1 MPNWHEIG
9 EELKRAGSSFD
20 VIRRGYIH
28 SLSSYT
34 GRNTII
40 YIYYSGWLQK
50 GNIDGIAVND
60 ADKNGLMTVI
70 HQLDRNKGLDLIL
83 HTPGGDTAATESI
96 VDYLHN
102 MFDPLA
108 ELK

>member
-34 GRNTII
+34 GRNT
-40 YIYYSGWLQK
+40 YILLWLVTK
-50 GNIDGIAVND
+50 
-60 ADKNGLMTVI
+60 
-70 HQLDRNKGLDLIL
+70 R
-83 HTPGGDTAATESI
+83 E
-96 VDYLHN
+96 Y
-102 MFDPLA
+102 
-108 ELK
+108 

>member
-40 YIYYSGWLQK
+40 YYSGWLTK
-50 GNIDGIAVND
+50 
-60 ADKNGLMTVI
+60 
-70 HQLDRNKGLDLIL
+70 R
-83 HTPGGDTAATESI
+83 E
-96 VDYLHN
+96 Y
-102 MFDPLA
+102 
-108 ELK
+108 

>member
-34 GRNTII
+34 GRNTIK
-40 YIYYSGWLQK
+40 YTTLAGYKK
-50 GNIDGIAVND
+50 GI
-60 ADKNGLMTVI
+60 LMVLLLMMLTKMV
-70 HQLDRNKGLDLIL
+70 
-83 HTPGGDTAATESI
+83 
-96 VDYLHN
+96 
-102 MFDPLA
+102 
-108 ELK
+108 

>member
-34 GRNTII
+34 GRNTITLA
-40 YIYYSGWLQK
+40 GCKK
-50 GNIDGIAVND
+50 GI
-60 ADKNGLMTVI
+60 LMVLLLMMLTKMV
-70 HQLDRNKGLDLIL
+70 
-83 HTPGGDTAATESI
+83 
-96 VDYLHN
+96 
-102 MFDPLA
+102 
-108 ELK
+108 